1 MSLMLRLLS
10 LLVLSTSISYAVSN
24 SEILKFNKIN
34 MQKFPNMKLVKQK
47 VRKSFELDD
56 YDDWEVF
63 VIDVSVKVKTKT
75 GDQDRAGQ
83 VILYAKDDVVLQGSL
98 FDLHTGKQANVL
110 ERIVPEFQKSFYKK
124 ANLLYGNA
132 NAKHKIAIFSDPLCP
147 FCIGYVPK
155 VIKYVKKHPKTFALY
170 YYHLPLSMHPAAK
183 GIAKCMTA
191 AMRKGEKN
199 IVERTYSAKFEVQ
212 ETNEKKIL
220 NAYNKALGLKLKMSD
235 MTGRHVLNH
244 VAIDKNVADKM
255 LVHGTPTVFFDGKL
269 DESKTKYTT
278 VKKID

>member
-191 AMRKGEKN
+191 AMGKGEKN